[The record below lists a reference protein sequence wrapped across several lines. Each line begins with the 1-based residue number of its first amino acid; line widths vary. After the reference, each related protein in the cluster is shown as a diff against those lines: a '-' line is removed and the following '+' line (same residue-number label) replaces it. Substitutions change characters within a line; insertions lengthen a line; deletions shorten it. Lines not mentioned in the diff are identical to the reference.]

1 MGPQRYQDEEM
12 IKLLVAPSKRPGS
25 GRLPSGVRASP
36 VPTLTRFGGRCVV
49 VIVLC
54 IVACAAVAQAPAS
67 STSKTGAP
75 HRLSQPEFDRLF
87 KQLSNWG
94 RWGKDDQLGTVNLIT
109 PQVRLQAVREVR
121 SGVSVSL
128 ARPIATA
135 PAIDN
140 ATPLKDVVTVNVD
153 DKFNT
158 DTYTVSF
165 HGFGLSH
172 FDSLSHTFYE
182 GKLYNGF
189 SESDV
194 TTAGSRHFDA
204 EQYHDGIMTR
214 GVLVDIP
221 QLRGKPYLDTSDV
234 VTAADLDAWEL
245 RARQHIRAGDAVF
258 IRTGRWAR
266 RAALGPWDISQAS
279 AGLHPDAVRWLKQRD
294 IAVLGSDAAH
304 DRLPSYVDGVD
315 FPIHV
320 LTIVAMGMPLLDQL
334 DLENVAK
341 TAARLDRTTFLLT
354 FAPPRIQGGT
364 GSLMN
369 PIATF

>member
-1 MGPQRYQDEEM
+1 MGPQRYKNEEM
-12 IKLLVAPSKRPGS
+12 MNLFIAPCKRAGS
-25 GRLPSGVRASP
+25 GRLYRDRATP
-36 VPTLTRFGGRCVV
+36 VSFGGWCIV

-54 IVACAAVAQAPAS
+54 IVAFAAAAQGPPSSAPKTAAPRHL
-67 STSKTGAP
+67 SK
-75 HRLSQPEFDRLF
+75 SEFDTLF
-87 KQLSNWG
+87 TQLSNWG

-109 PQVRLQAVREVR
+109 PQLRLQAVREVR
-121 SGVSVSL
+121 SGISVSL
-128 ARPIATA
+128 ARPIATT
-135 PAIDN
+135 PSVDN
-140 ATPLKDVVTVNVD
+140 ATPLKDVVTVNAD
-153 DKFNT
+153 NKFNL

-172 FDSLSHTFYE
+172 FDSLSHTFYK

-189 SESDV
+189 PESDV
-194 TTAGSRHFDA
+194 AKADARRLDA
-204 EQYHDGIMTR
+204 EQYHDGIVTR

-234 VTAADLDAWEL
+234 ITAADLDAWE
-245 RARQHIRAGDAVF
+245 RRTGQHIRAGDAVF

-279 AGLHPDAVRWLKQRD
+279 AGLHPDVVRWLKQRD

-304 DRLPSYVDGVD
+304 DALPSYVDGVD
-315 FPIHV
+315 FPIHI

-334 DLENVAK
+334 DLEDVAK
-341 TAARLDRTTFLLT
+341 TASRLHRTTFLLT

-364 GSLMN
+364 GSLIN

>member
-1 MGPQRYQDEEM
+1 MM
-12 IKLLVAPSKRPGS
+12 KLLVPLSKRAAF
-25 GRLPSGVRASP
+25 GRLPYRASRVSTLTRSGVRSAAI
-36 VPTLTRFGGRCVV
+36 V
-49 VIVLC
+49 VLC
-54 IVACAAVAQAPAS
+54 MAASAAAGHAPAS
-67 STSKTGAP
+67 SAAKTDAP
-75 HRLSQPEFDRLF
+75 HHLSQSEFDALF

-94 RWGKDDQLGTVNLIT
+94 RWGKNDELGTVNLIT

-121 SGVSVSL
+121 SGISVSL
-128 ARPIATA
+128 ARPISTT
-135 PAIDN
+135 PTVDN
-140 ATPLKDVVTVNVD
+140 ATPLKDVVAVNVD
-153 DKFNT
+153 DKFNM

-172 FDSLSHTFYE
+172 FDSLAHTFYK

-194 TTAGSRHFDA
+194 TPGGTRRLDA
-204 EQYHDGIMTR
+204 EQYHDGIVTR

-234 VTAADLDAWEL
+234 VTAADLDAWE
-245 RARQHIRAGDAVF
+245 RRTAEHIRAGDAVF

-266 RAALGPWDISQAS
+266 RAALGPWDISKAS

-304 DRLPSYVDGVD
+304 DALPSYVDGVD
-315 FPIHV
+315 FPIHI

-341 TAARLDRTTFLLT
+341 TAARLHRTTFLLT
-354 FAPPRIQGGT
+354 FAPPRIQDGT

>member
-1 MGPQRYQDEEM
+1 MM
-12 IKLLVAPSKRPGS
+12 KLLVAPSKRAGS
-25 GRLPSGVRASP
+25 GRLYRDRATPVSVR
-36 VPTLTRFGGRCVV
+36 GWCIV

-54 IVACAAVAQAPAS
+54 IVACAAAAQIPAS
-67 STSKTGAP
+67 STAKTAAP
-75 HRLSQPEFDRLF
+75 HHLSQSEFDALF

-94 RWGKDDQLGTVNLIT
+94 RWGKDDELGTVNLIT
-109 PQVRLQAVREVR
+109 PQVRLQAVHEVR
-121 SGVSVSL
+121 SGISVSL
-128 ARPIATA
+128 ARPISTT

-140 ATPLKDVVTVNVD
+140 ATPLKDVVSVNVD
-153 DKFNT
+153 DKFNM

-172 FDSLSHTFYE
+172 FDSLAHTFYK
-182 GKLYNGF
+182 GKLYNGV

-194 TTAGSRHFDA
+194 TKPGARRLDA
-204 EQYHDGIMTR
+204 EQYHDGIVTR

-234 VTAADLDAWEL
+234 VTAADLDAWE
-245 RARQHIRAGDAVF
+245 RRTGQHIRAGDAVF

-304 DRLPSYVDGVD
+304 DALPSYVDGVD

-341 TAARLDRTTFLLT
+341 TAARLRRTTFLLT
-354 FAPPRIQGGT
+354 FAPPRIQDGT

>member
-1 MGPQRYQDEEM
+1 MGPQRYQNEEM
-12 IKLLVAPSKRPGS
+12 IKMLVVPSKRAGS
-25 GRLPSGVRASP
+25 GRLPSGVWASP
-36 VPTLTRFGGRCVV
+36 VPTLTRYGGRCVV

-128 ARPIATA
+128 ARPIASA

-234 VTAADLDAWEL
+234 VTAADLDAWER
-245 RARQHIRAGDAVF
+245 RAGQHIRAGDAVF

-279 AGLHPDAVRWLKQRD
+279 AGLHPDAVLWLKQRD

-304 DRLPSYVDGVD
+304 DALPSYVDGVD

>member
-1 MGPQRYQDEEM
+1 M
-12 IKLLVAPSKRPGS
+12 KLLVVPSKRAGS
-25 GRLPSGVRASP
+25 ARLPHGDRASP
-36 VPTLTRFGGRCVV
+36 VSRLTRSGGRWVV

-54 IVACAAVAQAPAS
+54 IVACAAAAHAPAS
-67 STSKTGAP
+67 STAKIGAP
-75 HRLSQPEFDRLF
+75 HHLSKSEFDALF

-94 RWGKDDQLGTVNLIT
+94 RWGKNDGLGTVNLIT

-121 SGVSVSL
+121 SGISVSL
-128 ARPIATA
+128 ARPIATT
-135 PAIDN
+135 PAVDN

-153 DKFNT
+153 DKFNM

-182 GKLYNGF
+182 GKLYNGL
-189 SESDV
+189 SESDM
-194 TTAGSRHFDA
+194 TTAGSRRLDA
-204 EQYHDGIMTR
+204 EQYHDGIVTR

-234 VTAADLDAWEL
+234 VTAADLDTWE
-245 RARQHIRAGDAVF
+245 RRTGQHIRAGDAVF

-304 DRLPSYVDGVD
+304 DALPSYVDGVD
-315 FPIHV
+315 FPIHI

-341 TAARLDRTTFLLT
+341 MAARLHRTAFLLT
-354 FAPPRIQGGT
+354 FAPPRIQDGT
-364 GSLMN
+364 GSLIN